1 MLRRLSRTRSRGA
14 TAVEMAV
21 VTALIAGTILFGGYM
36 LHGRAHRT
44 FAQVAEFQPA
54 IRARKNG
61 LAPPP
66 KKEASF
72 AEARVFAESTDGKSN
87 LWGVGAVLLLGL
99 VAEAQQLVRRRRKHA
114 AEEHGDEDP
123 SHLPDRLFRKRQDLL
138 RRLTQAS
145 YRGAVHSVRMSDVM
159 SSHIQTLTPYAPLDH
174 VRRLMHEQRVRH
186 ILVCDGEGRM
196 LGVIS
201 DRDLTQRVGRY
212 ARDIM
217 SAKILS
223 AAPETELIPAVTMM
237 MNRGISALPV
247 LQQGKPIGILTT
259 TDVMLVLQ
267 CLMLIKQR
275 DELATAE
282 TL

>member
-1 MLRRLSRTRSRGA
+1 
-14 TAVEMAV
+14 
-21 VTALIAGTILFGGYM
+21 
-36 LHGRAHRT
+36 
-44 FAQVAEFQPA
+44 
-54 IRARKNG
+54 
-61 LAPPP
+61 
-66 KKEASF
+66 
-72 AEARVFAESTDGKSN
+72 
-87 LWGVGAVLLLGL
+87 
-99 VAEAQQLVRRRRKHA
+99 
-114 AEEHGDEDP
+114 
-123 SHLPDRLFRKRQDLL
+123 
-138 RRLTQAS
+138 
-145 YRGAVHSVRMSDVM
+145 
-159 SSHIQTLTPYAPLDH
+159 
-174 VRRLMHEQRVRH
+174 
-186 ILVCDGEGRM
+186 M